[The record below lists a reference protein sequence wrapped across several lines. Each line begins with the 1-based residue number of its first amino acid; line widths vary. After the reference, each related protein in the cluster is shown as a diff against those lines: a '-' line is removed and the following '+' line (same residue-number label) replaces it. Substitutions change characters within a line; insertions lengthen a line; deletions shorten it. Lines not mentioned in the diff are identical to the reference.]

1 MCADSHANYIYK
13 NVHDLCL
20 GRAMPPI
27 RLRSHLEF
35 GRRYLVS
42 CVDLTTD
49 KNLPAEKLRDQI
61 LEQMTVLEGL
71 PNHYLKELLVTVSLD
86 AQTCRSAQAVEKVV
100 HPVFKKMQDWRSKR
114 MLKTALG
121 VQLCFNLG
129 MDADSSHEEL
139 LERIIPVV
147 NDTAGNG
154 ADLLWLC
161 MEDEWPGYQTFLQNK
176 KIAQAL
182 HSYYEY
188 YEKISM
194 LYLGLACHYLHGA
207 SPLALQA
214 PTWGRRN
221 LPQDIESVYSV
232 LLMMIEAKLQCLPS
246 LYGRPN
252 CLQFQSG
259 SGALAKAMT
268 GAPLIAPNSFE
279 SKDDGINIARAF
291 ADSLSTRLDLRK
303 DEKNLSDFRI
313 LKQAVDYFNTLHES
327 GSISNQETRNILIK
341 SVHEPSPLM
350 YILYYPQI
358 CEIAQKLMYSTGGF
372 LGLIPIFQEG
382 LSHILKAEQAGRLYL
397 SQEEQ
402 AMINLCRHQL
412 SAQL

>member
-20 GRAMPPI
+20 GRAMPPL
-27 RLRSHLEF
+27 RLRSNLEF

-42 CVDLTTD
+42 CVDLISD
-49 KNLPAEKLRDQI
+49 ESLSAEDLLDQI
-61 LEQMTVLEGL
+61 LQQMRVLEDL
-71 PNHYLKELLVTVSLD
+71 PNHYLKELLVTFSLEPHICQN
-86 AQTCRSAQAVEKVV
+86 AQMVEKVI

-121 VQLCFNLG
+121 VHLRFNF
-129 MDADSSHEEL
+129 DINPHSSQDEL
-139 LERIIPVV
+139 LQQIIPVV
-147 NDTAGNG
+147 NHTAGNG
-154 ADLLWLC
+154 ADLVWLS
-161 MEDEWPGYQTFLQNK
+161 MENEWPNYQTFLQNK
-176 KIAQAL
+176 KIVQAL

-194 LYLGLACHYLHGA
+194 LYLGLACHYMHA
-207 SPLALQA
+207 TSPLAIQSPA
-214 PTWGRRN
+214 WGRKN
-221 LPQDIESVYSV
+221 IPPDIESVYSL

-246 LYGRPN
+246 LYGRQN
-252 CLQFQSG
+252 CLKFQSG

-279 SKDDGINIARAF
+279 DKDDGNNIARAF
-291 ADSLSTRLDLRK
+291 ADSLSTRLELR
-303 DEKNLSDFRI
+303 NNQYSLAQFRV

-341 SVHEPSPLM
+341 SVQEPSPFM

-372 LGLIPIFQEG
+372 LGLIPIFEEA
-382 LSHILKAEQAGRLYL
+382 LNHIHKAEQSGRLHL
-397 SQEEQ
+397 DEEEQ
-402 AMINLCRHQL
+402 IIINLCHNQL